1 MEKPAVTY
9 ETLFETLRREK
20 SKEEL
25 QKLSPEFFEDI
36 KKYLA
41 EKKQSTLSQNDN
53 IFSEVEKEKFERQ
66 LANIKKLIRD
76 LYERREKKIISM
88 ALNKSRVNAVIDTS
102 TLLVGERAFFDSVL
116 TVLNNARIDILD
128 KIFTEGA
135 AAAPAPNASKY
146 ESAQAQKKEESTGKT
161 KLVRFL
167 CSVPQF
173 VGPDLEIY
181 GPFEEDDVATLA
193 EEVCVVLVSKNRAEE
208 IEAEN

>member
-20 SKEEL
+20 SKEDL
-25 QKLSPEFFEDI
+25 QKLSPEFFDEI

-41 EKKQSTLSQNDN
+41 EKKQSTLSQTDN
-53 IFSEVEKEKFERQ
+53 IFSDVEKEKFERQ
-66 LANIKKLIRD
+66 LVNIKKLIKE

-88 ALNKSRVNAVIDTS
+88 AINKSRVNAVIDTS
-102 TLLVGERAFFDSVL
+102 TLLAGERAFFDSVL
-116 TVLNNARIDILD
+116 TVLNNARTDILD
-128 KIFTEGA
+128 KIFTESA
-135 AAAPAPNASKY
+135 ASAPAPTVSKADA
-146 ESAQAQKKEESTGKT
+146 EPEQKKESTGKS

-167 CSVPQF
+167 CAVPQF